1 MSIENLFGGIVPSGS
16 GGQIQGTGGDPT
28 KIGIMGNPK
37 TRIKAKMVLPTE
49 ISAAQSIK
57 QSQELGQLD
66 AEVELAKD
74 ISAKQGQQLDKLL
87 ELQRINTD
95 FSKKVMN
102 VDQSLRTIEA
112 GHGRSVAQFQ
122 LGAAET
128 QASFDGYQ
136 QIYNMGSEI
145 FG

>member
-1 MSIENLFGGIVPSGS
+1 MAGFTDLIGGIVPNSGGGG

-28 KIGIMGNPK
+28 KVGIMGNAK

-57 QSQELGQLD
+57 QSKELGQLD

-87 ELQRINTD
+87 EL
-95 FSKKVMN
+95 
-102 VDQSLRTIEA
+102 
-112 GHGRSVAQFQ
+112 
-122 LGAAET
+122 
-128 QASFDGYQ
+128 
-136 QIYNMGSEI
+136 
-145 FG
+145 